1 MAKWENFT
9 IWRGRLPHWRA
20 ENVTYY
26 ATFKHRRALSGPE
39 AETLLSELRKPDDKK
54 LEIDIICV
62 LPEQTE
68 LIFRVKFGPND
79 EPYELSDVLEKAK
92 NRANKQITKR
102 SGEERPVFYRESYDR
117 ILRDEAEYEEF
128 WTNILESPIKSELCE
143 EPDEYS
149 GLYVRDAG

>member
-1 MAKWENFT
+1 MAKWENFS

-26 ATFKHRRALSGPE
+26 ATFKHRRSLSGHE

-62 LPEQTE
+62 LPEQSE

-128 WTNILESPIKSELCE
+128 WTNILESPIKAELCE
-143 EPDEYS
+143 EPDEYP
-149 GLYVRDAG
+149 GLYVRDAE